1 MITKIIISIY
11 LSLWGISIVLLLP
24 QLIDDNRITNILSK
38 IGLIILL
45 VIGVITLFFTIV
57 MCFYKLWG

>member
-11 LSLWGISIVLLLP
+11 LLLWGISIVLLLP